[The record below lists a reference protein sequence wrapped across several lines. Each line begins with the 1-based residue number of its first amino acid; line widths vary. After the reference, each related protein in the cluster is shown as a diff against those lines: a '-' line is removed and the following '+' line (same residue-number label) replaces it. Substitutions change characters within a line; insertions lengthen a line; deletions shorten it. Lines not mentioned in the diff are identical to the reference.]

1 MRTCIKCGC
10 YIPDNWNTCPACSH
24 ESKESVNNQKIYSAY
39 IVTIGYY
46 DGTIGE
52 SIFMKYENAFN
63 YAHRMYHSSLAN
75 YVEIW
80 DGNKKERIEIF

>member
-10 YIPDNWNTCPACSH
+10 YIPDNWNTCPACSR
-24 ESKESVNNQKIYSAY
+24 ELKKSTNNQKIYSAY
-39 IVTIGYY
+39 IVTIGYR
-46 DGTIGE
+46 DGSIGK

-63 YAHRMYHSSLAN
+63 YAHRIYHSSLAN

-80 DGNKKERIEIF
+80 DGNNKERIEVF